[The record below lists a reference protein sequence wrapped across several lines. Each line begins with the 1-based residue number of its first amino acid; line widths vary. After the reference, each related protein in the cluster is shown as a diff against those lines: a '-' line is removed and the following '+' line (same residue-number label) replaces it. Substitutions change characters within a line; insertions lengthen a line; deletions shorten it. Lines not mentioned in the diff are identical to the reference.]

1 MSTHIF
7 NAHKAGSPIDFLT
20 NYHCCNL
27 PPFAYFTIGYAMK
40 FQLPYHHIRVGDFLE
55 LVVPV
60 PAPNFGDFSGIN
72 LEIPR
77 GHTTV
82 PAPPRPRIVHTIYP
96 RPRPEF

>member
-1 MSTHIF
+1 M
-7 NAHKAGSPIDFLT
+7 
-20 NYHCCNL
+20 
-27 PPFAYFTIGYAMK
+27 
-40 FQLPYHHIRVGDFLE
+40 GDFLE
-55 LVVPV
+55 VVVPV

-96 RPRPEF
+96 RPRPEFRGFSGKNLEIPRGYTTVPAPSPSPNCKPYCPPGIPEIPRSFLRLMQI